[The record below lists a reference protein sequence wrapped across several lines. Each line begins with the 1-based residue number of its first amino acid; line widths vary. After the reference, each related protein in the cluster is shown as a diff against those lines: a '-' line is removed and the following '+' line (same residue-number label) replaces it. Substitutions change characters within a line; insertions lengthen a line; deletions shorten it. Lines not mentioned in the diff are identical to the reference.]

1 MAGIPYYDQH
11 ATVLTEQYEALA
23 PEAVHHWLIDLMPTG
38 KDLKALDV
46 GAGSGRDAAWLAS
59 RGYDVWAVEPSEG
72 MRLQGQQLHAT
83 SRITWVEDALPKL
96 EVITGLNQGYDFI
109 LLSAVWMH
117 VAPEQRVSAFEKLTQ
132 LLEPKGVLAIT
143 LRCGPAPAERAM
155 YEVTEQE
162 VRQLAD
168 RFGVKVLRC
177 VTAPDQSGR
186 SEISWIQMALQ
197 NDLPG

>member
-11 ATVLTEQYEALA
+11 ATALTEQYEALA
-23 PEAVHHWLIDLMPTG
+23 PEAVHHWLIDLMPMG
-38 KDLKALDV
+38 DCLKALDV

-59 RGYDVWAVEPSEG
+59 RGYEVWAVEPSKG

-83 SRITWVEDALPKL
+83 SRIAWVEDALPKL
-96 EVITGLNQGYDFI
+96 DVITALNQDYDFI

-117 VAPEQRVSAFEKLTQ
+117 VAPEQRASAFETLVQ
-132 LLEPKGVLAIT
+132 LLGPNGVLAIT
-143 LRCGPAPAERAM
+143 LRCGPAPVERTM
-155 YEVTEQE
+155 YEVSEQE

-186 SEISWIQMALQ
+186 SEISWIQVALQ
-197 NDLPG
+197 NSLPG

>member
-11 ATVLTEQYEALA
+11 ATALTEQYEALA

-38 KDLKALDV
+38 KGLKALDV

-59 RGYDVWAVEPSEG
+59 RGYDVWAVEPSGG

-96 EVITGLNQGYDFI
+96 EAITALNQGYDFI

-117 VAPEQRVSAFEKLTQ
+117 VAPDQRASAFETLAQ
-132 LLEPKGVLAIT
+132 LLKPMGVLVIT

-155 YEVTEQE
+155 YEVTEEE

-197 NDLPG
+197 NKLPS

>member
-11 ATVLTEQYEALA
+11 ATALTEQYEALA
-23 PEAVHHWLIDLMPTG
+23 PEAVHHWLIDLMPAG
-38 KDLKALDV
+38 NALKALDV

-59 RGYDVWAVEPSEG
+59 CGYEVWAVEPSEG
-72 MRLQGQQLHAT
+72 MRAQGQQLHVT

-96 EVITGLNQGYDFI
+96 DAITGLNQGYDFI

-117 VAPEQRVSAFEKLTQ
+117 VAPEQRASAFETLVQ
-132 LLEPKGVLAIT
+132 LLDPKGVLAIT
-143 LRCGPAPAERAM
+143 LRCGPAAAERAM
-155 YEVTEQE
+155 YEVSKEE

>member
-11 ATVLTEQYEALA
+11 ATALTEQYEALA
-23 PEAVHHWLIDLMPTG
+23 PEAVHHWLIDLVPAG
-38 KDLKALDV
+38 KGLKALDV

-59 RGYDVWAVEPSEG
+59 RGYAVWAVEPSEG

-96 EVITGLNQGYDFI
+96 DAITALNQGYDFI

-117 VAPEQRVSAFEKLTQ
+117 IAPEQRVSAFETLTQ
-132 LLEPKGVLAIT
+132 LLGPKGVLAIT

-155 YEVTEQE
+155 YEVSEQE

-186 SEISWIQMALQ
+186 NEISWIQMALQ

>member
-11 ATVLTEQYEALA
+11 ATALTEQYEALA

-38 KDLKALDV
+38 NGLKALDV

-59 RGYDVWAVEPSEG
+59 RGYAVWAVEPSEG

-83 SRITWVEDALPKL
+83 SRITWVEDDLPKL
-96 EVITGLNQGYDFI
+96 DAITALNQGYDFI

-117 VAPEQRVSAFEKLTQ
+117 VAPEQRASAFEALVQ
-132 LLEPKGVLAIT
+132 LLGLNGILAIT
-143 LRCGPAPAERAM
+143 LRCGPTPAERAM
-155 YEVTEQE
+155 YEVSEQE
-162 VRQLAD
+162 VRHLAD